1 MQKETI
7 PAPDF
12 SFSAVPGQDPAST
25 KYTLI
30 MVDPDAPEP
39 TSPLLRYF
47 LHYIVSDAQPDC
59 VASQDRKVVAPYM
72 FPTPLS
78 IAPHRYTF
86 LIYQQPPNYVSSFL
100 PPSFLLV

>member
-1 MQKETI
+1 
-7 PAPDF
+7 
-12 SFSAVPGQDPAST
+12 
-25 KYTLI
+25 

-59 VASQDRKVVAPYM
+59 VASQNRKVVAPYM

-78 IAPHRYTF
+78 IAPHRYTM
-86 LIYQQPPNYVSSFL
+86 LVYRQPPNYVSV
-100 PPSFLLV
+100 PPPKMLVPSLT